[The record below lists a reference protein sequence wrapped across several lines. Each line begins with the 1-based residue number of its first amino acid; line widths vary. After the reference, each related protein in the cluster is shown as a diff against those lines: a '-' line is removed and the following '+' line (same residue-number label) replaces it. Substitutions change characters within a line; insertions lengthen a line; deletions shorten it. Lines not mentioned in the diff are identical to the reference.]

1 MENAKNQWFRGP
13 AKPMATDKLQETID
27 SYLKISGNDGKFKIT
42 VAREGMLL
50 TNANIGSTSDTLG
63 TEVSLNQNQ
72 NKSEHPSS
80 QSNNPQGSNM
90 VELEALQ
97 KYVIKIEKDDKEN
110 KLKLTIE
117 DKINRYDLR
126 FVHPHKEPAKDT
138 AKAGGKENYILK
150 AEGEKGMLAK
160 GPALY
165 METHPIILND
175 SADKEAFGVRVRAY
189 KGKKDVFNDE
199 MIFAKINGMKLNK
212 FIEENF

>member
-1 MENAKNQWFRGP
+1 MISVTESFNIVREWNAKQCYLVHYRGLADLENAKNQWFRGP

-90 VELEALQ
+90 IELEALQ

-117 DKINRYDLR
+117 DKIQ
-126 FVHPHKEPAKDT
+126 
-138 AKAGGKENYILK
+138 
-150 AEGEKGMLAK
+150 
-160 GPALY
+160 
-165 METHPIILND
+165 
-175 SADKEAFGVRVRAY
+175 
-189 KGKKDVFNDE
+189 
-199 MIFAKINGMKLNK
+199 
-212 FIEENF
+212 